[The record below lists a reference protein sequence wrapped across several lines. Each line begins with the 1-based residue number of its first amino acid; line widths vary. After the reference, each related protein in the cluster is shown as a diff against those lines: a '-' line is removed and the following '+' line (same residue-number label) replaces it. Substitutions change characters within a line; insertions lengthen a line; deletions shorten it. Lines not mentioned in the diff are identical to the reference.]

1 VSGLYLFCFTPP
13 GYCPGADLA
22 ELHGDS
28 VSCVTV
34 PGLTVW
40 AEAAEAAPRASADA
54 IRRHDA
60 IVRAAWKLAPAC
72 LPVRFGQWLPGL
84 EPLEARLE
92 EQRAELERALARVE
106 GADEYGV
113 RISDPLTSTKPAQPE
128 DPRPTTGRAYLEWV
142 REKVRAQDEHDQLG
156 DDLSRELEAWLAG
169 SIRAQRSDR
178 LSPGHGLVSLSHLV
192 ERERSGEYQAKLEQ
206 FRAAHPLVDM
216 RTTGP
221 WPPYSF
227 TP

>member
-1 VSGLYLFCFTPP
+1 MSGLYLFCFTPT
-13 GYCPGADLA
+13 GYCPGPDLA
-22 ELHGDS
+22 GIGAHS
-28 VSCVTV
+28 VSCFTV

-40 AEAAEAAPRASADA
+40 AEEVETAPRVSAEA

-60 IVRAAWKLAPAC
+60 VVRAAWKLAPAC

-84 EPLEARLE
+84 EPLEERLE

-106 GADEYGV
+106 GADEYGI
-113 RISDPLTSTKPAQPE
+113 RISDPPNSTKPTQREHA
-128 DPRPTTGRAYLEWV
+128 RPTTGRAYLEWV
-142 REKVRAQDEHDQLG
+142 REKVRTQDVHHQLG
-156 DDLSRELEAWLAG
+156 DDVSTELEAWLAG

-178 LSPGHGLVSLSHLV
+178 LAPGQGLVSVSHLV
-192 ERERSGEYQAKLEQ
+192 EREKAGEYHAKLEQ
-206 FRAAHPLVDM
+206 FRAAHPLVEM